1 MCEDFVSVRDL
12 VRCGLFQSMIDSVG
26 EKISASRD
34 RVIFHSDGTWRLLEP
49 KIRSTASK
57 KSDDKDAIIELV

>member
-1 MCEDFVSVRDL
+1 
-12 VRCGLFQSMIDSVG
+12 MIDSVG

-49 KIRSTASK
+49 KIRSAASK